1 MATLIGFGLVLA
13 DEGWGD
19 HMDWDGGWWV
29 VMVVGMVVF
38 WGLVILAAVWLV
50 RELLGRGGRLGRKPD
65 ALELLDQRLADGT
78 ISPEDYRERRKIL
91 EGPSSP
97 ADS

>member
-1 MATLIGFGLVLA
+1 MARLTGLALVLA
-13 DEGWGD
+13 DD
-19 HMDWDGGWWV
+19 HHMDWGSGWWV
-29 VMVVGMVVF
+29 VMVVGMAIF

-50 RELLGRGGRLGRKPD
+50 RELAGRGGRLGRKPD

-91 EGPSSP
+91 EGRSSGE
-97 ADS
+97 A